1 MFLFEPVYR
10 PQPPVLAGD
19 SIYLR
24 PPLLADYRAWSTL
37 REMSR
42 AFLEPWEPLWGD
54 NALSRGS
61 FRGRISRV
69 VREWNGDLGYSFHI
83 FATGRDNLPRDTLLG
98 GVNLNNVRRLSAQSC
113 NLGYWMGEPYAGLG
127 LMRAALE
134 LLLPFAFAT
143 PDDDRPGL
151 GLHRIDAA
159 CIPGNDRSRR
169 LLRRCGF
176 HEIGLAPS
184 YLKINGT
191 WRDHIC
197 HQLLAEDFARFGTP
211 ENSSVTRWHG

>member
-10 PQPPVLAGD
+10 PQPPVLAGHR
-19 SIYLR
+19 IYLR
-24 PPLLADYRAWSTL
+24 PPLLADYRAWSAL
-37 REMSR
+37 RGMSR
-42 AFLEPWEPLWGD
+42 TFLEPWEPLWGD

-61 FRGRISRV
+61 FRGRINRV

-83 FATGRDNLPRDTLLG
+83 FATGRDDLPRDTLLG
-98 GVNLNNVRRLSAQSC
+98 GVNLNNVRRLSAQCC

-143 PDDDRPGL
+143 PDDDHPGL

-159 CIPGNDRSRR
+159 CIPDNDRSRR

-176 HEIGLAPS
+176 KEIGLAPS
-184 YLKINGT
+184 YLKINGA

-197 HQLLAEDFARFGTP
+197 HQLLAEDFWAEP
-211 ENSSVTRWHG
+211 VLA